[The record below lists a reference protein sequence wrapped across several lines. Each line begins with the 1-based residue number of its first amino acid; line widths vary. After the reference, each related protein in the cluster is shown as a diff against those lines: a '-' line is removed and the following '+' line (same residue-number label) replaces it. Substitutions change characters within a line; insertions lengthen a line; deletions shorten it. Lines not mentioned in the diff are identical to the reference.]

1 MYKRSRSRHRHIGP
15 HAACKRRGPIA
26 LLGSSKCH
34 LIVHIICGDSEA
46 GPVPS
51 QVLTAATLSR
61 WPIHLHR
68 RRLLSRVVAG
78 HLKLNRTVLRA
89 GRGAKCR
96 GFCSCLAVGDHWNDV
111 RHLGHGERVV
121 FRRHR
126 SVEVQSEAPSAGV
139 REKVC

>member
-1 MYKRSRSRHRHIGP
+1 MYRSRSRHRHIGP
-15 HAACKRRGPIA
+15 HAACKRRGPFAI
-26 LLGSSKCH
+26 LGPSHCP
-34 LIVHIICGDSEA
+34 LIVNIICGDGEA

-51 QVLTAATLSR
+51 LVLIAALLSR
-61 WPIHLHR
+61 RPILLHR
-68 RRLLSRVVAG
+68 RWLLSRVAAG
-78 HLKLNRTVLRA
+78 HLIRTVIRA
-89 GRGAKCR
+89 GSRAICR
-96 GFCSCLAVGDHWNDV
+96 GFCCCLAVGDLWIDL